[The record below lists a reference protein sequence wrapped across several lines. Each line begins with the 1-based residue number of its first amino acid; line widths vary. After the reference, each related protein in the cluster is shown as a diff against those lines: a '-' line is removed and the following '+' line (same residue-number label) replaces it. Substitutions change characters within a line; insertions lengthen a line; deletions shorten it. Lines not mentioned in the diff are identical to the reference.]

1 MNSVILH
8 QNQKWYNFINTIKNK
23 KDNICS
29 CCKKKKELM
38 LLDFNHYKI
47 EKEPWEQ
54 EEKSAFLVC
63 NSCFKNNENI
73 EEPDI
78 GWYLLEIRDLGG
90 LSGVCKKKSCQQKIR
105 YEYKIYH
112 PEYGYLTVGST
123 CVDYLTG
130 KEKQMCFDIKKEYIH
145 TKKMVNKYKPKYK
158 KNKKGL
164 VFLEEKYKNT
174 LIRIYKK
181 KENCYLTRII
191 KIKNKKP
198 QIKEAILLK
207 EYSTG
212 KKALEAGYLK
222 IKELKSKNEE
232 HKKILKELLLSI

>member
-47 EKEPWEQ
+47 EKDPWEQ

-78 GWYLLEIRDLGG
+78 GWYLLDIRDLGG
-90 LSGVCKKKSCQQKIR
+90 LSGICKKKSCKQKILLAVYFLSR
-105 YEYKIYH
+105 FSFVCFGTIYPMVRPPKI
-112 PEYGYLTVGST
+112 
-123 CVDYLTG
+123 
-130 KEKQMCFDIKKEYIH
+130 
-145 TKKMVNKYKPKYK
+145 N
-158 KNKKGL
+158 
-164 VFLEEKYKNT
+164 
-174 LIRIYKK
+174 
-181 KENCYLTRII
+181 ENHKTRTI
-191 KIKNKKP
+191 P
-198 QIKEAILLK
+198 
-207 EYSTG
+207 SR
-212 KKALEAGYLK
+212 
-222 IKELKSKNEE
+222 
-232 HKKILKELLLSI
+232 